1 MEEQYQSLFDY
12 LKRPAGPDLGKAV
25 AEHAK
30 QLKVRPKSKEVSN
43 SKYTGKVLMY
53 PKSFLDGYFK
63 PQPTDLDDDLPF

>member
-25 AEHAK
+25 AESAK

-43 SKYTGKVLMY
+43 PKYTGTVLMY
-53 PKSFLDGYFK
+53 PKSFLDSYFRS
-63 PQPTDLDDDLPF
+63 DLPF